1 MRPFIKALKSGSFTL
16 ISIRKTCN
24 KEEHTEKA
32 ESVKLHVEVLLN
44 LLVET
49 IRSPGLG
56 KETEGDGLTEAV
68 KLESAAST
76 SVHNRGVVNDRDGN
90 VTLLRANPEIRV
102 RGGSIDHA

>member
-24 KEEHTEKA
+24 KEKHTEKA
-32 ESVKLHVEVLLN
+32 ESVELHVEVLLN

-56 KETEGDGLTEAV
+56 KEAEGDSLAEAV

-76 SVHNRGVVNDRDGN
+76 SIHNRGVMNDRNGN
-90 VTLLRANPEIRV
+90 VTLLRTNPEIRV
-102 RGGSIDHA
+102 RGGSIDHT